1 MEKDEKD
8 RNIRILRSGVLA
20 PLKRWGTK
28 WSLWPCHF
36 VTSCCG
42 VELAHAFGSGFD
54 GERLGTLNMGISRQ
68 ANFIIVEG
76 TITRKMARA
85 LRIVWEQMPD
95 PKFVNVIGACGQ
107 RGGIFWNSYNITRPS
122 EIVPVDFFIPGCP
135 VTPESLLRGV
145 RAVQD
150 KIVGKDET
158 TIKFKHVELPSESSK
173 NGRESLVPTTP
184 KIFAPTPLVRVDFP
198 RASEGGVEWEFG
210 KGLVKNLKAQLSG
223 LCDSVT
229 VTDKNRIAIKT
240 TPENFVEVARRLS
253 EGGGNGRGSG
263 SSGSGSSGS
272 GSSGK
277 IGIDHVKSVN
287 VVDVP
292 HEKKYIIEYLVSS
305 YGDSN
310 GNGRELMPVLINI
323 FTKIRREAGAKVKK
337 VKSEAE
343 PSFPSLTP
351 IWESADYSEREMH
364 DFFGVRFEGNEGM
377 NAKFILAPETET
389 PLRKDFKIG
398 EEQYVFEEGAPLD
411 LPIELTSDLKMPAPE
426 ELYEEA
432 EENEEVVALVGPHHP
447 GSGHL
452 RWIMRLKGDVIVDV
466 TPDPGYVHRSMEKL
480 AENRLYIQNV
490 PLFERAN
497 ISDPFNMNLGYVR
510 AIENALGIEVP
521 EKAKYIRTMLA
532 ELSRIGA
539 FFYDSGIFSLFLGH
553 STGFMYVWAIREMI
567 LEAVVRMTGSRCTP
581 SFIIPGGVRRD
592 IPRAVLDITS
602 NFTSA
607 IHKRLKKFEDIFIY
621 NPVFVARTKGV
632 GVLTREEAIKCG
644 IVGPFLRASGV
655 EYDIRKVEPYEAYD
669 KLNWEATRGDGD
681 AADCLGRYMGRY
693 EEIKQSL
700 SILKQAVDAVKRMP
714 RGDVISEE
722 ILGDYK
728 EASKD
733 IKGHLYHVY
742 GNLVLPKGEWTSV
755 TESARGTLLYSILS
769 DGDSNVPYRVRI
781 VTPCWMN
788 LRGII
793 EASKGERVA
802 DFWSIY
808 GSFGYFPPEA
818 DR

>member
-1 MEKDEKD
+1 MEEGDKD
-8 RNIRILRSGVLA
+8 RNIRILRSGVFT
-20 PLKRWGTK
+20 PLRRWGTK

-42 VELAHAFGSGFD
+42 VELAHAFACGFD

-107 RGGIFWNSYNITRPS
+107 RGGIFWNSYNLTRPS

-135 VTPESLLRGV
+135 ITPEGLLRGV
-145 RAVQD
+145 RAVQE
-150 KIVGKDET
+150 KIEGRDRT
-158 TIKFKHVELPSESSK
+158 TIKFKTAELPSEGGK
-173 NGRESLVPTTP
+173 GKESRLPTTA
-184 KIFAPTPLVRVDFP
+184 KIFAPTPLIKVDVP
-198 RASEGGVEWEFG
+198 KEVDWDFG
-210 KGLVKNLKAQLSG
+210 RDLVKSLKAQLDG
-223 LCDSVT
+223 LYKSIT
-229 VTDKNRIAIKT
+229 ITDKNRIAIKT
-240 TPENFVEVARRLS
+240 TPENLVKVVRELS
-253 EGGGNGRGSG
+253 GTT
-263 SSGSGSSGS
+263 
-272 GSSGK
+272 
-277 IGIDHVKSVN
+277 GIDHVKNVN
-287 VVDVP
+287 VIDAP
-292 HEKKYIIEYLVSS
+292 HERKFIVEYMVSS
-305 YGDSN
+305 YSE
-310 GNGRELMPVLINI
+310 ELMPVII
-323 FTKIRREAGAKVKK
+323 TVFTEIGR
-337 VKSEAE
+337 EAE
-343 PSFPSLTP
+343 PVFPSLTAL
-351 IWESADYSEREMH
+351 WESVDYSEREMH
-364 DFFGVRFEGNEGM
+364 DFFGIRFEGNEGM
-377 NAKFILAPETET
+377 NGKFLLAPETQT
-389 PLRKDFKIG
+389 PLRKDFKL
-398 EEQYVFEEGAPLD
+398 EEERYVLEDGVPFAPK
-411 LPIELTSDLKMPAPE
+411 IELPSDLKMPVSE
-426 ELYEEA
+426 ELLEEA
-432 EENEEVVALVGPHHP
+432 EKSDDFVVLVGPHHT

-452 RWIMRLKGDVIVDV
+452 RWIMRLKGDLIVDII
-466 TPDPGYVHRSMEKL
+466 PDPGYVHRSMEKL
-480 AENRLYIQNV
+480 AENRLYIQNI

-510 AIENALGIEVP
+510 AIEKALGIEVP
-521 EKAKYIRTMLA
+521 ERAKYIRTIMA

-539 FFYDSGIFSLFLGH
+539 FFYDSGILSLFTGH

-581 SFIIPGGVRRD
+581 SFIIPGGIRRD
-592 IPRAVLDITS
+592 ISDDVLNMTS

-607 IHKRLKKFEDIFIY
+607 INKRLRKFEDIFIY
-621 NPVFVARTKGV
+621 NPVFIARTKGV
-632 GVLTREEAIKCG
+632 GVLTREEAIRYG

-655 EYDIRKVEPYEAYD
+655 DYDIRKVEPYEAYD
-669 KLNWEATRGDGD
+669 KLDWEVTTGD
-681 AADCLGRYMGRY
+681 AGDSLGRYMGRY

-700 SILKQAVDAVKRMP
+700 RILKQAVDAVKRMP
-714 RGDVISEE
+714 RGEVISEE
-722 ILGDYK
+722 VLGEYR

-733 IKGHLYHVY
+733 IKGHLFHAY

-755 TESARGTLLYSILS
+755 TEAGRGTLLYSIIS
-769 DGDSNVPYRVRI
+769 DGESNVPYRVRI

-802 DFWSIY
+802 DFWAVY

>member
-1 MEKDEKD
+1 MEEGDKD
-8 RNIRILRSGVLA
+8 RNIRILRSGVFT
-20 PLKRWGTK
+20 PLRRWGTK

-42 VELAHAFGSGFD
+42 VELAHAFACGFD

-107 RGGIFWNSYNITRPS
+107 RGGIFWNSYNLTRPS

-135 VTPESLLRGV
+135 ITPEGLLRGV
-145 RAVQD
+145 RAVQE
-150 KIVGKDET
+150 KIEGRDRT
-158 TIKFKHVELPSESSK
+158 TIKFKTAELPSEGGK
-173 NGRESLVPTTP
+173 GKESRLPTTA
-184 KIFAPTPLVRVDFP
+184 KIFAPTPLIKVDVP
-198 RASEGGVEWEFG
+198 KEVDWDFG
-210 KGLVKNLKAQLSG
+210 RDLVKSLKAQLGG
-223 LCDSVT
+223 LYKSIT
-229 VTDKNRIAIKT
+229 ITDKNRIAIKT
-240 TPENFVEVARRLS
+240 TPENLVKVVRELS
-253 EGGGNGRGSG
+253 GTT
-263 SSGSGSSGS
+263 
-272 GSSGK
+272 
-277 IGIDHVKSVN
+277 GIDHVKNVN
-287 VVDVP
+287 VIDVP
-292 HEKKYIIEYLVSS
+292 HERKFIVEYMVSS
-305 YGDSN
+305 YSE
-310 GNGRELMPVLINI
+310 ELMPVII
-323 FTKIRREAGAKVKK
+323 TVFTEIGR
-337 VKSEAE
+337 EAE
-343 PSFPSLTP
+343 PVFPSLTAL
-351 IWESADYSEREMH
+351 WESVDYSEREMH
-364 DFFGVRFEGNEGM
+364 DFFGIRFEGNEGM
-377 NAKFILAPETET
+377 NGKFLLAPETQT
-389 PLRKDFKIG
+389 PLRKDFKL
-398 EEQYVFEEGAPLD
+398 EEERYVLEDGVPFAPK
-411 LPIELTSDLKMPAPE
+411 IELPSDLKMPVSE
-426 ELYEEA
+426 ELLEEA
-432 EENEEVVALVGPHHP
+432 EKSDDFVVLVGPHHT

-452 RWIMRLKGDVIVDV
+452 RWIMRLKGDLIVDII
-466 TPDPGYVHRSMEKL
+466 PDPGYVHRSMEKL
-480 AENRLYIQNV
+480 AENRLYIQNI

-510 AIENALGIEVP
+510 AIEKALGIEVP
-521 EKAKYIRTMLA
+521 ERAKYIRTIMA

-539 FFYDSGIFSLFLGH
+539 FFYDSGILSLFTGH

-581 SFIIPGGVRRD
+581 SFIIPGGIRRD
-592 IPRAVLDITS
+592 ISDDVLNMTS

-607 IHKRLKKFEDIFIY
+607 INKRLRKFEDIFIY
-621 NPVFVARTKGV
+621 NPVFIARTKGV
-632 GVLTREEAIKCG
+632 GVLTREEAIRYG

-655 EYDIRKVEPYEAYD
+655 DYDIRKVEPYEAYD
-669 KLNWEATRGDGD
+669 KLDWEVTTGD
-681 AADCLGRYMGRY
+681 AGDSLGRYMGRY

-700 SILKQAVDAVKRMP
+700 RILKQAVDAVKRMP
-714 RGDVISEE
+714 RGEVISEE
-722 ILGDYK
+722 VLGEYR

-733 IKGHLYHVY
+733 IKGHLFHAY

-755 TESARGTLLYSILS
+755 TEAGRGTLLYSIIS
-769 DGDSNVPYRVRI
+769 DGESNVPYRVRI

-802 DFWSIY
+802 DFWAVY